1 MTTDHTH
8 PRLRVTTLYEI
19 IRYAADGHA
28 GEPGDGA
35 CVQVAETLDEARAWI
50 RDRIGGDYGRW
61 TPDPNPDGPDSN
73 REAWH
78 ESADYGCGG
87 YVIRSTA
94 GVERCRRIS

>member
-35 CVQVAETLDEARAWI
+35 CEQVAETLDEARAWI
-50 RDRIGGDYGRW
+50 RDRIGGDHGRW
-61 TPDPNPDGPDSN
+61 IPPDPDHDGTII
-73 REAWH
+73 EAWH

-94 GVERCRRIS
+94 GVERVP